1 MARAAQVI
9 GSALVVLGIA
19 IAAVF
24 VVLIARDEDYRRAA
38 LAYAHNQGNV
48 MYEAEFGKAQ
58 IRRAFEGIAA
68 GAGFLLALNCTTL
81 IGLGVVAQRVRKRQ
95 L

>member
-1 MARAAQVI
+1 MTRAAQVI
-9 GSALVVLGIA
+9 GSALVVLGLA
-19 IAAVF
+19 LVVAFVAV
-24 VVLIARDEDYRRAA
+24 IARDDEYRRAA

-58 IRRAFEGIAA
+58 VRRAFEGVGV
-68 GAGFLLALNCTTL
+68 GAGLLLALNGATL
-81 IGLGVVAQRVRKRQ
+81 IGLGTIARRVRKQR